1 MGEQAV
7 PESAAPAGEVTPER
21 VAGVEQIGLSAR
33 EAKAA
38 VQPRDAGNWAAK
50 VERLAVEQRD
60 GVRGTNVAG
69 RRLTGP
75 VQGFG
80 KMWEKSYSLNAG
92 QVTTPQDAIATWKAN
107 FPEFWP

>member
-1 MGEQAV
+1 MSE
-7 PESAAPAGEVTPER
+7 ETLPER
-21 VAGVEQIGLSAR
+21 VTGADQIGLSAR

-80 KMWEKSYSLNAG
+80 KMWEK
-92 QVTTPQDAIATWKAN
+92 T
-107 FPEFWP
+107 